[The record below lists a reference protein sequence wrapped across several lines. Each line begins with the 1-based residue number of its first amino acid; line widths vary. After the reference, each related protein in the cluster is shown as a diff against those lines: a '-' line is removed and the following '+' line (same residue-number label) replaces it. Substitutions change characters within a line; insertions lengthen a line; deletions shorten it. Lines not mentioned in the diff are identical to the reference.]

1 MTDLLKAVD
10 TKFENRSAMALTIL
24 VGTSLLCADLLLSRD
39 AIPETWCLARRGQM
53 KMFCHYQKSP

>member
-10 TKFENRSAMALTIL
+10 TTFENRSAMALTIL
-24 VGTSLLCADLLLSRD
+24 VGTSLLCADLLL
-39 AIPETWCLARRGQM
+39 M